1 MFESQGRNFFDSIP
15 EKVKNESRLSV
26 QGKFVLLSVLNESP
40 FLGTVWSNYLNSQK
54 FVHLMVK

>member
-40 FLGTVWSNYLNSQK
+40 FLGTV
-54 FVHLMVK
+54 